1 MKTSS
6 KTRIGP
12 LAALAALGLL
22 ALPTV
27 AQATTQQAPKG
38 TALKA
43 GAPFKMQTKTLRAWT
58 EEEGEPGP
66 SLICFHG
73 ELTGEVVTN
82 GVEKPTNKINGS
94 KFSNCIVSEPG
105 GEEFNA
111 DVSTNAKENPWTL
124 EFQQP
129 KGTYFAHLL
138 PATGNKLRIKVQ
150 VQIGGFDVATCVYAS
165 DSANPLTPFNFIGGE
180 NTNTLETIF
189 SFFELQAGFPG
200 FCGETMTTEA
210 TYEMTSGANAVF
222 VDEK

>member
-1 MKTSS
+1 MNARTH
-6 KTRIGP
+6 TGL

-22 ALPTV
+22 ALPGV
-27 AQATTQQAPKG
+27 AQATTQQAPIG

-43 GAPFKMQTKTLRAWT
+43 GAPFKMQTKTFRAWT

-82 GVEKPTNKINGS
+82 GVEKPTDKINGS
-94 KFSNCIVSEPG
+94 KFANCFVSEPG

-129 KGTYFAHLL
+129 KGIFSAHLL

-165 DSANPLTPFNFIGGE
+165 ESSNPLTPFNLTGKE
-180 NTNTLETIF
+180 NSNVLEPVF
-189 SFFELQAGFPG
+189 SLFELQSGFPG
-200 FCGETMTTEA
+200 FCGETMSTEA
-210 TYEMTSGANAVF
+210 NYEMTSGANAVF